1 MRPALTAK
9 EEVVDF
15 DELKR
20 RLESE
25 ARQLNRTHYA
35 ADFYKTQ
42 QAAEQ
47 LGQHELVAML
57 NIERQC
63 HLAYINEGQIQ
74 HPVNWDAPE
83 NEVCSYLLGRYE
95 EAVNPVVKLRY
106 GLVVLLSFKGRHTG
120 KLAKELIYTLLAIV
134 NSWQEQMGDDES
146 ETTYHDCA
154 TSAFLISQQYKYKA
168 EEVRLALFA
177 PLVAGKLPDSLQH
190 WMLRFFAE
198 QARKLTREACA
209 ELDTACVLFHEKS
222 RVKGDNAFSLGMIC
236 DAGAA
241 LAGRASAQPQ
251 EWFARKGDDI
261 KAEGIKRLEKEPESF
276 IVQTL
281 FDDALKE
288 YRRAGDAQRIAEIGA
303 LISKTKHLVRM
314 PRVRLDKTID
324 GDVGKMTT
332 AYMQAV
338 PKMLLAEGGNPFWRM
353 LLSGH
358 VLPSVAASRGR
369 KGMVTDFS
377 QFMRKVNFDINRNV
391 STRHTGAKAQEG
403 PDLFNYSWSLA
414 FTKAKMRETIR
425 QGILSGQITYDTLV
439 EHLNTETWLG
449 QKTLVDSQ
457 AEEEQQYSWVEL
469 ISPALRYCFAELTKK
484 AEQEEYQPEMMLCMD
499 SLVLKFEQMLRD
511 FCRQV
516 DLPTNELGRDGDMR
530 EKYIE
535 DLLDQLGEYAD
546 EDSLYMLRFVLTK
559 TGWNLRNNIAHA
571 FLSPSAYNADA
582 MSVVLLVLLIIASLG
597 LRPDKPI

>member
-1 MRPALTAK
+1 MRSSLTAK
-9 EEVVDF
+9 DEVVDF

-25 ARQLNRTHYA
+25 ANQPNRTQYA
-35 ADFYKTQ
+35 ADFYRAQ
-42 QAAEQ
+42 QVAEQ
-47 LGQHELVAML
+47 LGQPELVMVL

-63 HLAYINEGQIQ
+63 YLASISEGQIER
-74 HPVNWDAPE
+74 PMNWDAPE
-83 NEVCSYLLGRYE
+83 KEVCNYLLRRYE
-95 EAVNPVVKLRY
+95 ETVNPIVKLRY
-106 GLVVLLSFKGRHTG
+106 GLIVLLSFKGRHTG
-120 KLAKELIYTLLAIV
+120 NLAKELVDALLAIA
-134 NSWQEQMGDDES
+134 NGWQELMGKDES
-146 ETTYHDCA
+146 ETTYYDCA

-177 PLVAGKLPDSLQH
+177 PLVTGKLPFGMEH
-190 WMLRFFAE
+190 WMLRFFAA

-209 ELDTACVLFHEKS
+209 ELDTACVLLHQKAIA
-222 RVKGDNAFSLGMIC
+222 KGDNPFSLGMIC

-251 EWFARKGDDI
+251 EWFARKGDNI
-261 KAEGIKRLEKEPESF
+261 KAEGIKRLEREPESF
-276 IVQTL
+276 VVQTL

-324 GDVGKMTT
+324 GDVGKLAT
-332 AYMQAV
+332 AYMKAV

-353 LLSGH
+353 VLSGH
-358 VLPSVAASRGR
+358 VIPSLASSRGQ
-369 KGMVTDFS
+369 KGVTDFS
-377 QFMRKVNFDINRNV
+377 QFMRTVNFDINHNV
-391 STRHTGAKAQEG
+391 STRRTGAKAQEG
-403 PDLFNYSWSLA
+403 PDSFRYSWSLA

-449 QKTLVDSQ
+449 QKTMVDSR
-457 AEEEQQYSWVEL
+457 AEDERQYSWVEL
-469 ISPALRYCFAELTKK
+469 ISPALRYCFQELTKQ

-516 DLPTNELGRDGDMR
+516 DLPTNDLGRDGDMR

-535 DLLDQLGEYAD
+535 DILDQLGEYAD
-546 EDSLYMLRFVLTK
+546 EDALYMLRFVLTK

-571 FLSPSAYNADA
+571 FLSPSSYNADT
-582 MSVVLLVLLIIASLG
+582 MTVVLLVLLVIASLG
-597 LRPDKPI
+597 LKPDKSI